1 MAAEKNF
8 ENKIK
13 SYIKEIKGWEIKY
26 WSGKSITGQ
35 KFTRDGVP
43 DILACIQGKFIAIET
58 KAQNGKPSALQ
69 IDTIEELRAAGA
81 IAVVAYPS
89 AWKLLVEILNNP
101 FADWSDLPIEIK

>member
-1 MAAEKNF
+1 MAAEKIF

-13 SYIKEIKGWEIKY
+13 FYIKKIGGWEIKY
-26 WSGKSITGQ
+26 WSGGSISGK

-43 DILACIQGKFIAIET
+43 DILACVRGRFIAIEV
-58 KAQNGKPSALQ
+58 KAQDGKPSALQ

-89 AWKLLVEILNNP
+89 AWKLLTEILNNP